1 MLPDARSPST
11 AGENDDAET
20 LDPYAPPKL
29 VFVHVMK
36 TAGTSLYRWLQRHYR
51 HEDSLTEATNWGG
64 YWVLPQEVRDSKLF
78 VRGHFGSYITKFHGA
93 AQGFRAISVLRDP
106 VDRAISHYFH
116 GKSAP
121 DAGAIGKA
129 INGEKLSLDEFFE
142 HPRCIPFACNFQVRN
157 FAYDL
162 DIDYETQKL
171 GPAQMFKGP
180 MGDRELQN
188 AIKFLESLDL
198 IGFTE
203 RLPEFLASLS
213 QATGFFP
220 DDDLGRS
227 RGYRDSKL
235 KLDPGTEK
243 RIRKANE
250 LDIELYEWARN
261 HTAKAKPIMNFNWL
275 RRRQHNPIDLSGQT
289 LHRWRV
295 KDPFF
300 GTGWSDVQGTNTSS
314 SPGHRWTINGET
326 ATLRIEV
333 DPDAK
338 YMILLEILR
347 FVRSEQRRHFSLSA
361 NGTALDLTG
370 PAPLDNA
377 SDGGGV
383 FLATL
388 PPAGQKT
395 CELTFTVGLLKSFN
409 AVNSIDTDKML
420 RGLALTAITFVKIE
434 SDAAAKP

>member
-1 MLPDARSPST
+1 MLPEARSPGT
-11 AGENDDAET
+11 ANKNDEAET

-29 VFVHVMK
+29 VFVHIMK

-51 HEDSLTEATNWGG
+51 HEDILTEASNWGG
-64 YWVLPQEVRDSKLF
+64 YWGLPQEIRDSKLF

-121 DAGAIGKA
+121 DSGAIGKA

-142 HPRCIPFACNFQVRN
+142 HPRCVPFACNFQVRN

-162 DIDYETQKL
+162 DADYETQKL

-180 MGDRELQN
+180 LGDRELRN

-203 RLPEFLASLS
+203 SLPEFVASLS

-227 RGYRDSKL
+227 RGYRDGKL

-243 RIRKANE
+243 RIREANA

-261 HTAKAKPIMNFNWL
+261 HTSKAKPIMNFNWL
-275 RRRQHNPIDLSGQT
+275 RKRQRNPIDLTGQV
-289 LHRWRV
+289 LYRWRV
-295 KDPFF
+295 QDPFF
-300 GTGWSDVQGTNTSS
+300 GTGWSDVQGTDTVRV
-314 SPGHRWTINGET
+314 PGHRWSINGEE
-326 ATLRIEV
+326 ATLRIAV
-333 DPDAK
+333 DPDTK
-338 YMILLEILR
+338 YLMVMEILR
-347 FVRSEQRRHFSLSA
+347 FVRSEQGQHFSLYA
-361 NGTALDLTG
+361 NGKNLDLTG
-370 PAPLDNA
+370 PTPFEHA
-377 SDGGGV
+377 SDGGGL

-388 PPAGQKT
+388 PPTGEKT
-395 CELTFTVGLLKSFN
+395 CELKFKVALLKSFSS
-409 AVNSIDTDKML
+409 VNSIDTDRML
-420 RGLALTAITFVKIE
+420 RGLALSAITFIKAE
-434 SDAAAKP
+434 S